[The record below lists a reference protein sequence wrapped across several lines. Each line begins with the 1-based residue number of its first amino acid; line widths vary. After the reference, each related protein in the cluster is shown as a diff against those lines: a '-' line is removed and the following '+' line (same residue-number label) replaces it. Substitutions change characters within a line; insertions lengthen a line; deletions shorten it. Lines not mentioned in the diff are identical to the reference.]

1 MKCLATIKLKI
12 PKNPKLIQ
20 LFDSY
25 RQACQYACDIAHK
38 QSVKYKFDLHHL
50 VYTEMRE
57 RFNLKSQF
65 VINAIARGFET
76 YKSAIK
82 LKGRKPTFKSV
93 PVRFDRRTFT
103 FLNDKVSLA
112 TNDKRCIIP
121 LDIPE
126 YYWKYLDWKYQ
137 TADLC
142 MIKHTLYLNITFSRE
157 VNAYTSCSETLG
169 VDLGVNNLA
178 VCSDG
183 QVFTGHKTKI
193 MQYHYLRK
201 RLQAKGT
208 KSAKRLLKKV
218 SGRQKRYMAWV
229 NHIVSKKIVSSADI
243 IVLEDIKG
251 IRKSR
256 NKYRSKRLNRWL
268 NSWSFYQLGQ
278 FITYKAEREGKRV
291 IKVNPYMTS
300 QTCSA
305 CERIGSRYFDSF
317 VCQHC
322 GFSSQADFNA
332 SCNLRR
338 LSVTQPNSSD
348 DDVKGTVG
356 ATATEFR
363 AKSPV
368 L

>member
-1 MKCLATIKLKI
+1 MKLVATIKIKSKFDKELVSMSDTFLK
-12 PKNPKLIQ
+12 
-20 LFDSY
+20 SV
-25 RQACQYACDIAHK
+25 QYAIDKGFKAKISNRFK
-38 QSVKYKFDLHHL
+38 LHQL
-50 VYTEMRE
+50 VYNDLRQWLPANFACEAIAKASENLKALKLKKRPVMKSCPI
-57 RFNLKSQF
+57 RFNRHL
-65 VINAIARGFET
+65 
-76 YKSAIK
+76 
-82 LKGRKPTFKSV
+82 
-93 PVRFDRRTFT
+93 FT
-103 FLNDKVSLA
+103 FSFDKVRVA
-112 TNDKRCIIP
+112 TFQLRQRKEIAIT
-121 LDIPE
+121 IPE
-126 YYWKYLDWKYQ
+126 YYWKYLDWRYQ
-137 TADLC
+137 NLEI
-142 MIKHTLYLNITFSRE
+142 IKCKKAMYFNITFSRA
-157 VNAYTSCSETLG
+157 VNASTSCGNETVG

-183 QVFTGHKTKI
+183 QVFTGHETKI
-193 MQYHYLRK
+193 IQYHYLRK

-229 NHIVSKKIVSSADI
+229 NHNVSKKIVSSADI
-243 IVLEDIKG
+243 IVLEDLKG

-256 NKYRSKRLNRWL
+256 NKHRSKRLNRWL
-268 NSWSFYQLGQ
+268 NSWSFYQLGN

-300 QTCSA
+300 QTCSS

-338 LSVTQPNSSD
+338 LGVTQPNISSD
-348 DDVKGTVG
+348 DIKGTVC

-363 AKSPV
+363 AKSPC